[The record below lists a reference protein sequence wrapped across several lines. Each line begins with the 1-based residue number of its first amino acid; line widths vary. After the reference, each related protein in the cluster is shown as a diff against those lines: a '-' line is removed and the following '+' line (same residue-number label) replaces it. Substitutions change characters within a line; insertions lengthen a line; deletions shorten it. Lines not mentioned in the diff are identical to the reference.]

1 MFRKDGE
8 AFFTSPEQL
17 PPPQPPPN
25 VDLMKVE
32 LAKYKADMGDAQK
45 RDKMGMDAQLEQ
57 MRQKLEAD
65 KVQFQAMAD
74 ERAKQLD
81 AMMESVG
88 QQRDLQVKAVE
99 ARIDAEAKE
108 RQAMIAA
115 IAAAKQEADKGDQ
128 DKEKMVLQASLD
140 QVLEQQRQQ
149 GEQNKEIIKAML
161 APREI
166 VRDSKGKAK
175 GTQISKE

>member
-1 MFRKDGE
+1 
-8 AFFTSPEQL
+8 
-17 PPPQPPPN
+17 
-25 VDLMKVE
+25 
-32 LAKYKADMGDAQK
+32 
-45 RDKMGMDAQLEQ
+45 
-57 MRQKLEAD
+57 
-65 KVQFQAMAD
+65 
-74 ERAKQLD
+74 
-81 AMMESVG
+81 
-88 QQRDLQVKAVE
+88 
-99 ARIDAEAKE
+99 
-108 RQAMIAA
+108 MIAA